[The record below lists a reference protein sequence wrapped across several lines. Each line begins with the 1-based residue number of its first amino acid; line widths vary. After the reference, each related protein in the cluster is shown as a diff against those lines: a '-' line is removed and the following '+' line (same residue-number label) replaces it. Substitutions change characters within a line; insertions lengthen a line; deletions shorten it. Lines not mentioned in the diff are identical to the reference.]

1 MNQQPHDR
9 CSDNSENHDFS
20 DNLKQ
25 NRVEELLTQGMATI
39 QDKLMALMVTL
50 CNNLNTCLAGLVK
63 EQVLPALA
71 AVNSKLSGAQVV
83 HSHTLDPTAA
93 QDSQAAKD
101 MNFSPKL
108 TMGGPMNAGKE
119 ASTGNIC
126 TNLVRNAALIPV
138 ANIFKRILSAIPT
151 ETNTV
156 HQAPSAAALSV
167 DAVDQAL
174 LQFGLIEDSAIV
186 YQGPLPA
193 SPTINAS
200 AADFHQLFEGLA
212 PDFAEQ
218 TYNNLANSRHQ
229 DTAAVHDNSTY
240 SLFSNSPQLVCPAP
254 APQLGNIGCSNAT
267 TAQGKN
273 LSSSTI
279 RLNQYSRPLLRVR
292 FQHLRHPHDAEI
304 VAYLICPQFGVVH
317 AYPAKDR

>member
-1 MNQQPHDR
+1 
-9 CSDNSENHDFS
+9 
-20 DNLKQ
+20 
-25 NRVEELLTQGMATI
+25 
-39 QDKLMALMVTL
+39 
-50 CNNLNTCLAGLVK
+50 
-63 EQVLPALA
+63 
-71 AVNSKLSGAQVV
+71 
-83 HSHTLDPTAA
+83 
-93 QDSQAAKD
+93 
-101 MNFSPKL
+101 
-108 TMGGPMNAGKE
+108 MNAGKE

-126 TNLVRNAALIPV
+126 TNSVRNASLIPV

-200 AADFHQLFEGLA
+200 AADFHQPFEGLA

-218 TYNNLANSRHQ
+218 TDNNLANSRHQ
-229 DTAAVHDNSTY
+229 DTAAVHDSSTY